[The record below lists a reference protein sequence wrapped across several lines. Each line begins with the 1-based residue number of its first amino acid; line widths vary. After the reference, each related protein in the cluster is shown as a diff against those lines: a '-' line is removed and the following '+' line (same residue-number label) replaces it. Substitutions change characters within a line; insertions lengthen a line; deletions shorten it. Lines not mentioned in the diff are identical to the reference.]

1 MTEILTKA
9 EELIALTEQLAVRVE
24 RDVTILKGARP
35 AALNVDDK
43 DRAALTQL
51 YAKAMVAFKP
61 DATADLPLSVKT
73 RLKAATERLHAG
85 LKQQSRLIARFRHVT
100 EGLVKAIAD
109 GVVARTSPGVYA
121 KSGSVVK
128 PPAAPRATALTLNQA
143 I

>member
-1 MTEILTKA
+1 MTDVART
-9 EELIALTEQLAVRVE
+9 EELIALTEELAVRIE

-35 AALNVDDK
+35 AALAVDDK
-43 DRAALTQL
+43 DRVALTQR
-51 YAKAMVAFKP
+51 YAKAMAAFKAAP
-61 DATADLPLSVKT
+61 PASLPPAVKA
-73 RLKAATERLHAG
+73 RLKTATERLHAS

-100 EGLVKAIAD
+100 EGVVKAIAAA
-109 GVVARTSPGVYA
+109 VAARTSPGVYA